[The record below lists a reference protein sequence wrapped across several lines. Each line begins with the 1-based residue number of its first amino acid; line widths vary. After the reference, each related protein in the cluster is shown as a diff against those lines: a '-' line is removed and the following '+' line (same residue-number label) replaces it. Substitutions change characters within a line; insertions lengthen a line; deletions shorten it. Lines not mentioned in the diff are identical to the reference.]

1 MFKIIDWGIK
11 LLNTIFC
18 IVLLILNFLKIDND
32 IRNTV
37 SITVL
42 CLLVVFTIV
51 WVVFYFYN
59 KKKTNIIQN

>member
-11 LLNTIFC
+11 LLNIIFC